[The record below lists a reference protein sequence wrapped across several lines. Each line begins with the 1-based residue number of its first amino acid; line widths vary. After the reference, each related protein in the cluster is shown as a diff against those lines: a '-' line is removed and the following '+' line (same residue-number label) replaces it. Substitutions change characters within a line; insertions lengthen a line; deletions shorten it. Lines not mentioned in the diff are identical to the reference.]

1 MLAEIEKEKQFK
13 QVDPE
18 ASTQLD
24 VPRDSPQGAPKRIL
38 IYYYKHFGRLH
49 GDAKGQLC
57 ISKLRTLLLRLNK
70 AAQWKLDAAARVPM
84 NTLT

>member
-1 MLAEIEKEKQFK
+1 MKQLYLNFGTGSSVKDIKNISHPFTFIYRISTGWRSRGRPMLEEIEKEKQFK

-38 IYYYKHFGRLH
+38 I
-49 GDAKGQLC
+49 
-57 ISKLRTLLLRLNK
+57 
-70 AAQWKLDAAARVPM
+70 
-84 NTLT
+84 

>member
-1 MLAEIEKEKQFK
+1 MLEEIEKEKQFK

-38 IYYYKHFGRLH
+38 I
-49 GDAKGQLC
+49 
-57 ISKLRTLLLRLNK
+57 
-70 AAQWKLDAAARVPM
+70 
-84 NTLT
+84 